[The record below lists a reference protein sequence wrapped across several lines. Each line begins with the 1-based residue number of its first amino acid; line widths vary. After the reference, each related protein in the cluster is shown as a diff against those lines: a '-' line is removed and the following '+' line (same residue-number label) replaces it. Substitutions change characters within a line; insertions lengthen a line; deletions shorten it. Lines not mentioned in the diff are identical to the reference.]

1 MIKMKGFIL
10 PSPFMLY
17 GALGALLIIA
27 GLAISVK
34 VQTHR
39 LATVKAEYATF
50 VAQTKALGL
59 VAQAK
64 ADKQNADLNSL
75 KETIDHETKLNNDK
89 LAAAAKRLRVQRR
102 ALGNIL
108 PKASATSGH
117 PDIACLRRAES
128 DAAIQRFVDGVAVLT
143 EEGDS
148 RTLEANAAKDWIKG
162 WPDSP

>member
-1 MIKMKGFIL
+1 MMKMKGFIL

-27 GLAISVK
+27 GLAISLK

-39 LATVKAEYATF
+39 LAATKAEYATF
-50 VAQTKALGL
+50 MAQTKALGL
-59 VAQAK
+59 AAQAK
-64 ADKQNADLNSL
+64 ADKQNADLKSL

-89 LAAAAKRLRVQRR
+89 LAAADKRLRDQRR
-102 ALGNIL
+102 ALGSIL
-108 PKASATSGH
+108 PKAAATSSH

-128 DAAIQRFVDGVAVLT
+128 DAAIQRFVDGVAKLT

-162 WPDSP
+162 WTKD

>member
-1 MIKMKGFIL
+1 MMRMKGFIL

-64 ADKQNADLNSL
+64 ADKQNADLKLL
-75 KETIDHETKLNNDK
+75 KETLDNAITLNAAR
-89 LAAAAKRLRVQRR
+89 LAAADKRLREQRS
-102 ALGNIL
+102 AIGSIL

-128 DAAIQRFVDGVAVLT
+128 DQAIQRFVDGVAVLT

-162 WPDSP
+162 WPASQ